1 MLIIIVMKKD
11 TVNKPQEENPQSSQK
26 DKYFLGIGF
35 KSDTVQGMDC
45 REVAARIFLSP
56 RISCGRVVGVV
67 NSLENGKM
75 SIDSFLRR
83 TDDQIRQLREITEHE
98 DIADLMLYRIE
109 EWPMTFGGPDE
120 DDWAYISEKFGFTY
134 DDLYRSG
141 NEATEISSAAEM
153 ADYVK
158 QYVIGQD
165 DVIDQLAVPF
175 WQHLESKRNGIHCP
189 INTPILL
196 VGNTGCGKSEI
207 YKRFAEVCGECPIIQ
222 ISSNEITPM
231 SWKGIH
237 ITDYF
242 LNALKSGVEREEL
255 EHAVLV
261 FDEFDKITHYNNRIT
276 GDKGADMDADLQ
288 RDIMH
293 ILDNESIT
301 IFDDNPLTHS
311 QYNGLKLSTQNL
323 MVVFAGA
330 FSGIE
335 EIIKRRYLVGNAIGF
350 VSQNKALSQTN
361 WMKRVCE
368 KDLEE
373 WGYLPELIGR
383 IGYTCVLN
391 PLSSDVMVRV
401 MSSAKESVLQAHID
415 YCKQHNVDLVFTDEA
430 IRYVADL
437 AYNSGLGFRNVKA
450 ILARCLSTMYFQMGR
465 APENMEQ
472 QVSVDKAYVEEALGR

>member
-1 MLIIIVMKKD
+1 MIIDVKNS
-11 TVNKPQEENPQSSQK
+11 VQK
-26 DKYFLGIGF
+26 DNQQLDHISKYFFGIEF
-35 KSDTVQGMDC
+35 KTDKVQGMDY
-45 REVAARIFLSP
+45 REVAARIFLCP
-56 RISCGRVVGVV
+56 TISFKRVNAVV
-67 NSLENGKM
+67 DCLENKKM
-75 SIDSFLRR
+75 SITSFLQR
-83 TDDQIRQLREITEHE
+83 TDAQILRLREKNEDDNIT
-98 DIADLMLYRIE
+98 DLMIDRIE
-109 EWPMTFGGPDE
+109 EWPIEFEGPDRE
-120 DDWAYISEKFGFTY
+120 DWAYITELFGFTY
-134 DDLYRSG
+134 ENLYLQG
-141 NEATEISSAAEM
+141 NNSDAISSAEEM

-165 DVIDQLAVPF
+165 EVINQLAVPF
-175 WQHLESKRNGIHCP
+175 WQHLESKRNSVRCP
-189 INTPILL
+189 IKTPVILI
-196 VGNTGCGKSEI
+196 GHTGSGKTEI
-207 YKRFAEVCGECPIIQ
+207 YTRFAEVCGECPIIQ

-242 LNALKSGVEREEL
+242 LNALKAGVEREEL

-261 FDEFDKITHYNNRIT
+261 FDEFDKITHYNSRIT
-276 GDKGADMDADLQ
+276 GDKGADMDVDLQ

-293 ILDNESIT
+293 ILDNETIT

-311 QYNGLKLSTQNL
+311 QYNGLKLSTKNM

-335 EIIKRRYLVGNAIGF
+335 DIIKRRCNAGKAIGY
-350 VSQNKALSQTN
+350 VNQVGAQIQTN

-391 PLSSDVMVRV
+391 PISSDVMVRI

-415 YCKQHNVDLVFTDEA
+415 YCKLHNVNLIFTDEA
-430 IRYVADL
+430 IRYIAEL
-437 AYNSGLGFRNVKA
+437 AYNSGLGFRNVKTL
-450 ILARCLSTMYFQMGR
+450 LARCLSQMYFQMGR
-465 APENMEQ
+465 AIENHEQ
-472 QVSVDKAYVEEALGR
+472 QVNVDKAYIEKALSR